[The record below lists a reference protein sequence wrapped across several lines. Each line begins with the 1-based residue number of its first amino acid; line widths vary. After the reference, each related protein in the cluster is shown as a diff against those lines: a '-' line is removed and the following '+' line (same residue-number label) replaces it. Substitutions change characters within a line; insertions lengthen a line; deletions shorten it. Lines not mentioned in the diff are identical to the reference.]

1 MKLSLNIRRKTS
13 MASKKKSKKSVK
25 TVRARKHNVRAR
37 SVKKA
42 VRKCS
47 CCHKQGHNVR
57 TCPKA

>member
-1 MKLSLNIRRKTS
+1 